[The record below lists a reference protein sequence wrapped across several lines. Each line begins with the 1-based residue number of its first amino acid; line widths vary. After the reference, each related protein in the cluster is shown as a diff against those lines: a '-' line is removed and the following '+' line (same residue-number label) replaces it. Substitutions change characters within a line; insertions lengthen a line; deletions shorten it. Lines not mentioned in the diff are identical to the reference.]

1 MIKHD
6 TFNDKF
12 SSRLTQ
18 NGSIIIMISN
28 WSLATYLCLFSI
40 SIQISFGYVLKIV
53 KQQTVNTCKVGYN

>member
-18 NGSIIIMISN
+18 SN
-28 WSLATYLCLFSI
+28 NHNDFKLVLSYTHVCLFSI
-40 SIQISFGYVLKIV
+40 SIQISFGSFLQIV
-53 KQQTVNTCKVGYN
+53 KQQTVSTCKIGYN